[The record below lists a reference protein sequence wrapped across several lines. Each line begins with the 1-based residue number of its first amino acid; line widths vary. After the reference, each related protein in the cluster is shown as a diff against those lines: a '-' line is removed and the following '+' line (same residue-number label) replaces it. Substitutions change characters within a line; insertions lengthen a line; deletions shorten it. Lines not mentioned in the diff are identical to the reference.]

1 MSNITM
7 NGNVPIT
14 TQHQA
19 PVIDSANVL
28 PINTH
33 HWQNWSGLQQSQP
46 KHIFQPRTVD
56 ELSTM
61 VASQAKCRV
70 VGAGHSFSPL
80 VCTNDTLISLDQ
92 LTGLVSHNQQMCQ
105 STLYAGTRLHQLDTY
120 LKPINQA
127 LINQGDIDQQSL
139 AGAVSTGTHGTGQTL
154 QCLSAL
160 VAGFELITAN
170 GDVLWCDN
178 QQHREIF
185 EAGRVALG
193 SFGVFSKIT
202 MQNMLRY
209 TLKEQVNLVPL
220 PDILGHM
227 DQWKTEHRHIEAL
240 VFVYGNDA
248 ILKSLDLSR
257 DPIQPRKA
265 PWPSD
270 DTVLTG
276 CSELTRHFPALNPYL
291 QKLLGVFVKPTTFV
305 DWSSKI
311 FPTPRHTRF
320 NEMEYQIPAAQGLAC
335 LEEVILTLRK
345 HKAPV
350 FFPIEY
356 RYVKGDD
363 IWLSPFYQQ
372 DSASISIHQ
381 YHKQDCQQIF
391 KLVEPIFQKY
401 QGRPHWGKMH
411 NMGAQQLQ
419 ALYPHWEAFMQLREQ
434 LDPQQ
439 KWLNSHLQ
447 YLFLAK

>member
-1 MSNITM
+1 MSNTTM
-7 NGNVPIT
+7 DSVAQPT
-14 TQHQA
+14 TRPTQTEKNHA
-19 PVIDSANVL
+19 TP
-28 PINTH
+28 TH
-33 HWQNWSGLQQSQP
+33 WKNWSGLQQSNPQRLLQP
-46 KHIFQPRTVD
+46 TTVD
-56 ELSTM
+56 ELARA
-61 VASQAKCRV
+61 VQQQHKCRV

-80 VCTNDTLISLDQ
+80 VCTNDTLISLDR
-92 LTGLVSHNQQMCQ
+92 LTGLVSHDELACQ
-105 STLYAGTRLHQLDTY
+105 STLQAGTRLHQLDHY
-120 LKPINQA
+120 LEPINQA
-127 LINQGDIDQQSL
+127 LVNQGDIDRQSL
-139 AGAVSTGTHGTGQTL
+139 AGAISTGTHGTGQEL
-154 QCLSAL
+154 PCLSAL
-160 VAGFELITAN
+160 VEGFELVTAS
-170 GDVLWCDN
+170 GDILYCDR
-178 QQHREIF
+178 QQHSDIF
-185 EAGRVALG
+185 NAGRVALG
-193 SFGVFSKIT
+193 SFGVLSKIT
-202 MQNMLRY
+202 MQNVPRY

-220 PDILGHM
+220 RDILSHM

-240 VFVYGNDA
+240 VFVYANDA
-248 ILKSLDLSR
+248 ILKTLDPSNNE
-257 DPIQPRKA
+257 IQPRKA

-270 DTVLTG
+270 DTVLTI
-276 CSELTRHFPALNPYL
+276 CSEITRKFPALNPHL
-291 QKLLGVFVKPTTFV
+291 QKLLGVFVKPTTYV

-320 NEMEYQIPAAQGLAC
+320 NEMEYQIPATQGLAC
-335 LEEVILTLRK
+335 LEEVIYTLRQ

-411 NMGAQQLQ
+411 SMNAQQLQ
-419 ALYPHWEAFMQLREQ
+419 GLYPHWNAFMQLREQ

-439 KWLNSHLQ
+439 KWLNPHLQ
-447 YLFLAK
+447 HLFLA